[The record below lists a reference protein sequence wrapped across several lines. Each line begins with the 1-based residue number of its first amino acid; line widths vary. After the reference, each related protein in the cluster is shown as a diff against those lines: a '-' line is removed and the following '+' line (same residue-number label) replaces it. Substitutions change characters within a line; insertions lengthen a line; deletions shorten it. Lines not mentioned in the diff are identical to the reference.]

1 MTVWSP
7 AVSATEHLQRHRRLP
22 LAALVFVLLACCTA
36 GERTSSASTVDVRLK
51 DFAIQASEAVVQPG
65 TVDLN
70 VYNAGPATHEF
81 VVVRTDLP
89 ADQLPIGSDGLSV
102 DEEELNPTGEIS
114 DVPIWGTGSIEL
126 HLAPGHYVFFCNLDG
141 HYLGGMHAGLAV
153 TADA

>member
-1 MTVWSP
+1 VRTIEYP
-7 AVSATEHLQRHRRLP
+7 QRHRRLS
-22 LAALVFVLLACCTA
+22 LAGLVFVLLACCTA

-51 DFAIQASEAVVQPG
+51 DFAIHTSEAVMPAG
-65 TVDLN
+65 AVDLN

-89 ADQLPIGSDGLSV
+89 ADQLPLASDGLSV

-114 DVPIWGTGSIEL
+114 DVPIWGTDTIEL